1 MKKRGCSCRVILFAF
16 EMECK
21 KIMHLLIMAHV
32 NKEAYFMEQVTIQ
45 EVVTMKKEQHYER

>member
-1 MKKRGCSCRVILFAF
+1 MILFAF

-32 NKEAYFMEQVTIQ
+32 NKEAYFMEKVTIQ